1 MNNLEII
8 ESLSPIERKLIPLL
22 NNEFQELDKLI
33 KDNLDKTT
41 ILRASTFL
49 ESKGLVELKS
59 ENKNIIDLGVLGIQY
74 NKTNLPERILLN
86 FLFKKRNVTLD
97 EVKQNCK
104 LNENEIKVAIG
115 TLKKKVF
122 ININNDSLELIASG
136 DDVAK
141 NFLEE
146 DFIKTLPREIDSLEP
161 QEKLAY
167 ENLKKRK
174 QIIELKEKKE
184 IKIKLT
190 KLGLEISNE
199 NLSEELI
206 EQLTPKLI
214 KSNYWKGRKFRR
226 YNLESPVPKIYGGK
240 RHFVNQAT
248 DYAKQIWLDMGFKE
262 MVGDTVITGFYN
274 FDALF
279 TAQDH
284 PVREMQDTFF
294 LKDFIGELPDKK
306 IVEQVLKAHEGKC
319 DNSLGW
325 CNKWNE
331 DDAKKVLLRTH
342 TTPWSIQTLHKIAQ
356 SKEFPAKYFALGKC
370 FRNETVDWSHGFEFN
385 QTEGIVIDE
394 NANFRQLLG
403 YLIQFFNKMG
413 YEKVRIRPAYFPY
426 TEPSLELDIFH
437 PVHKKWVE
445 LGGAG
450 MFRPEVTIPIFG
462 RHIPVLAWGPG
473 FDRIIM
479 EYYNILD
486 LRDMYKNNIKQLRE
500 MKFWNK

>member
-8 ESLSPIERKLIPLL
+8 ESLSPIEKKLIPLL
-22 NNEFQELDKLI
+22 NGEFQKLEDLI
-33 KDNLDKTT
+33 KEDLDKTT
-41 ILRASTFL
+41 ILRAGSFL
-49 ESKGLVELKS
+49 ESKGLIELK
-59 ENKNIIDLGVLGIQY
+59 EETRNIIDLGVLGIQY
-74 NKTNLPERILLN
+74 NKTNLPERVLLN
-86 FLFKKRNVTLD
+86 LLFSKRNINIS
-97 EVKQNCK
+97 EIKQNCK
-104 LNENEIKVAIG
+104 LNEKEIKVAIG
-115 TLKKKVF
+115 TLKKKAF
-122 ININNDSLELIASG
+122 INISDKELELIASG
-136 DDVAK
+136 DEVAK

-146 DFIKTLPREIDSLEP
+146 DFIKTLPRDINSLEP

-167 ENLKKRK
+167 ENLKKR
-174 QIIELKEKKE
+174 IYIVELREKKE

-190 KLGLEISNE
+190 KKGLEISKE

-214 KSNYWKGRKFRR
+214 KSSYWKGKKFRR
-226 YNLESPVPKIYGGK
+226 YNLESPVPKVYGGK

-262 MVGDTVITGFYN
+262 MIGDTVITGFYN

-294 LKDFIGELPDKK
+294 LKDIVGELPDKK
-306 IVEQVLKAHEGKC
+306 IVEQVLKAHEGNC
-319 DNSLGW
+319 DGSLGW
-325 CNKWNE
+325 CKKWNE
-331 DDAKKVLLRTH
+331 EDAKKVLLRTH

-385 QTEGIVIDE
+385 QTEGIVVDE
-394 NANFRQLLG
+394 DANFRQLLG

-437 PVHKKWVE
+437 PIHKKWME

-462 RHIPVLAWGPG
+462 KHIPVLAWGPG